1 MKSEKSLFTDIKL
14 HKCLFLTAFVV
25 ILCSCGTR
33 RTVHVPYNG
42 PVHITENARVEFN
55 TPVVKPE
62 ENIQPA
68 TWKDT
73 IQARLD
79 SLCQQ
84 PLLETTQLGLYVF
97 DLTENLPLYSF
108 NATQRMRPAST
119 EKLIT
124 SISAL
129 HYLGGD
135 YNLRTDVR
143 INGTVANGTLQ
154 GDVYVVGGMDPL
166 LSPSDLNSMAAA
178 LRNAGISSI
187 SGNMYIDL
195 SMKDDLPYG
204 WGWCWD
210 DKYGPLSALMVNA
223 KDEFNGEWG
232 KALAKAGIKRSRT
245 GIRQQ
250 QAPADSKSV
259 CCIAH
264 TIDEV
269 LQPILKNSQNIYAE
283 CLFYQIAAFSG
294 QKNAGRK
301 QAAKLIYDLID
312 GMGLDTDHYQI
323 ADGSGL
329 SLYNYVSPELLVCFL
344 NYAFSKPEIY
354 SHLYP
359 ALPIA
364 GVDGTLSKR
373 MRDTPAYG
381 NVHAKTGTVDGI
393 SSLAGYLTARNGHVL
408 SFCII
413 NQGVSAG
420 RLGRDFQNEVCEA
433 LCQ

>member
-1 MKSEKSLFTDIKL
+1 MKRNIYIIAF
-14 HKCLFLTAFVV
+14 LFL
-25 ILCSCGTR
+25 LCSCGTR
-33 RTVHVPYNG
+33 RSVQINNPI
-42 PVHITENARVEFN
+42 HITENAGGEFN
-55 TPVVKPE
+55 TPVVAPQVVA
-62 ENIQPA
+62 QPA

-84 PLLETTQLGLYVF
+84 PLFETSQLGLYVF
-97 DLTENLPLYSF
+97 DLTENVPLYSF

-124 SISAL
+124 SISSL

-135 YNLRTDVR
+135 YNFRTDVR
-143 INGTVANGTLQ
+143 ISGTVANGTLQ

-166 LSPSDLNSMAAA
+166 LSSADLNSMAGA
-178 LRNAGISSI
+178 LRQAGISSI

-210 DKYGPLSALMVNA
+210 DNYGPLSALMVNA
-223 KDEFNGEWG
+223 KDNFNSEWG
-232 KALAKAGIKRSRT
+232 KALAKAGIKRNRT
-245 GIRQQ
+245 AIRQQ
-250 QAPADSKSV
+250 QATADSKSV
-259 CCIAH
+259 CCIMH

-301 QAAKLIYDLID
+301 QAAGLINELIARL
-312 GMGLDTDHYQI
+312 GLEPDRYQI

-329 SLYNYVSPELLVCFL
+329 SLYNYVTPELLVRLL
-344 NYAFSKPEIY
+344 NYAY
-354 SHLYP
+354 SNPSIFQHLYP
-359 ALPIA
+359 ALPVA
-364 GVDGTLSKR
+364 GVDGTLSRR
-373 MRDTPAYG
+373 MQETRAYG
-381 NVHAKTGTVDGI
+381 NVHAKTGTLYGI
-393 SSLAGYLTARNGHVL
+393 STLAGYLTARNGHLL
-408 SFCII
+408 SFCIM
-413 NQGVSAG
+413 NQGISAG
-420 RLGRDFQNEVCEA
+420 REGRDFQDEVCIL
-433 LCQ
+433 LCE